1 MANCRRRFA
10 TEPEVKKHIDNH
22 LNPHSNKGRRNTN
35 NNNNVPNIV
44 NATNLSNTIAA
55 VASGAAADML
65 ATKNFLA
72 MDNKN
77 NNNSLSPRMTPIV
90 KHELYF
96 PQCYGPPF
104 NQAFPGAVGV
114 PLIQDGGSVA
124 GSEGGNVNNNNSG
137 ESSPTGMLSNG
148 SDAGGAAVTR

>member
-1 MANCRRRFA
+1 M
-10 TEPEVKKHIDNH
+10 KKHIDNH
-22 LNPHSNKGRRNTN
+22 LNPHSNKGRRTTN

-65 ATKNFLA
+65 ATNFLA
-72 MDNKN
+72 MDNKI

-124 GSEGGNVNNNNSG
+124 GSEGGNVNINNSG